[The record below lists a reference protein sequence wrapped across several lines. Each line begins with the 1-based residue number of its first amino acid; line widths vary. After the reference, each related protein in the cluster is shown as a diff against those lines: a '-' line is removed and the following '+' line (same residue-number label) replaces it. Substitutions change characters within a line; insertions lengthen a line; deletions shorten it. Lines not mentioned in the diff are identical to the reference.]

1 MLPLLFRYICHL
13 IEQCCQCEEST
24 LDGRIESGLNMR
36 DAVST
41 SILSK
46 LQCVEDELAE
56 LSVRQ
61 AEEQDAGS
69 MRGNF

>member
-1 MLPLLFRYICHL
+1 M
-13 IEQCCQCEEST
+13 
-24 LDGRIESGLNMR
+24 DGRVESGLNMR

-46 LQCVEDELAE
+46 LQSVEDELAE

-61 AEEQDAGS
+61 AEEQDG
-69 MRGNF
+69 RINEGCVFTRVKCVIV